1 MYLIGSTTIVVWSLL
16 LGGIVML
23 LFEKYFKSKN
33 RRITNKSYFLIGLFQ
48 VLSMIPGVSRAFAT
62 IFGGMIVGMNRK
74 EATEFSFF
82 LAIPTMIG
90 ATVLDIAKTDMA
102 IWSNGNMITLLI
114 GFLVSFLTAYIVVK
128 WLIKFVQYHNFNIF
142 GWYGIALALTFIF
155 LVI

>member
-1 MYLIGSTTIVVWSLL
+1 
-16 LGGIVML
+16 
-23 LFEKYFKSKN
+23 
-33 RRITNKSYFLIGLFQ
+33 
-48 VLSMIPGVSRAFAT
+48 
-62 IFGGMIVGMNRK
+62 MNRK

-128 WLIKFVQYHNFNIF
+128 WLIKFVQNHNFNIF
-142 GWYGIALALTFIF
+142 GWYRIALALTFIF